1 MLSTTGVPSFVEKVI
16 GDGMFIYFEKI
27 PEFA

>member
-16 GDGMFIYFEKI
+16 SGGMFIYFERI
-27 PEFA
+27 PAFA